1 MFPHFGIVALAAL
14 VPMIMG
20 FLYYNPKTVGTAWMK
35 ASGVTEEKM
44 KGANMLL
51 IFGLSLLLSFFLGM
65 GVWPLVVHQTGVF
78 SLFANDPGFI
88 LNDADSIPALGEFM
102 DLYGGRFRTFGH
114 GVVHGV
120 MAGIFI
126 VLPIMGTNNLFERRP
141 FKLTLINAGYWTI
154 TLALM
159 GGVLCQ
165 WG

>member
-1 MFPHFGIVALAAL
+1 MFPHVGIVALAAL
-14 VPMIMG
+14 IPMIMG
-20 FLYYNPKTVGTAWMK
+20 FLYYNPKTLGTAWMK
-35 ASGVTEEKM
+35 ASGVTDEKM
-44 KGANMLL
+44 KGSNMPLM
-51 IFGLSLLLSFFLGM
+51 FGMSLLLSFFLGM

-78 SLFANDPGFI
+78 SLFANDAGFVM
-88 LNDADSIPALGEFM
+88 NDSSSIPALGEFM
-102 DLYGGRFRTFGH
+102 DVYGDRFRTFGH
-114 GVVHGV
+114 GALHGV
-120 MAGIFI
+120 MGGLFI